1 MKCIK
6 LPLKSFEIYH
16 LNILLSYELIL
27 SLWRSN
33 AYDESNEGLS
43 MDVTAKDAVECRV
56 NITP

>member
-16 LNILLSYELIL
+16 LNILLSCELIL
-27 SLWRSN
+27 SLWRCN

-43 MDVTAKDAVECRV
+43 MDFTAKDAVECRV